1 MKNERDYIEMKS
13 KEQKIEK
20 DFKMDR
26 QAKVD
31 AKFRTLADKERLHS
45 VGIFLP
51 SKLNI

>member
-1 MKNERDYIEMKS
+1 MKNERDYIEMKT
-13 KEQKIEK
+13 KEQKKERV
-20 DFKMDR
+20 FETDR